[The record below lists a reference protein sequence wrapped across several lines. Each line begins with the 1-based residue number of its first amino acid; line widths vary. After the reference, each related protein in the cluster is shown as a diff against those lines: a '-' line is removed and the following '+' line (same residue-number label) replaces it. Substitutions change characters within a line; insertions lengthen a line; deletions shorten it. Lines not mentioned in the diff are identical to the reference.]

1 MTAGAGA
8 WHVWLLLA
16 GPLVAAAAALSATL
30 IVVLLSVLRRYAL
43 ARPNA
48 RSSHREPT
56 PQGGGLAVIGATI
69 VVAASGLLASAQFSR
84 EDFPQLAA
92 VLAATGLM
100 AAVGAVDDLRG
111 LGAGPKFL
119 LQAIAVTAVI
129 AALPEDM
136 RVLPFVPF
144 WWERVLLA
152 LGGIYFVNIVNFMD
166 GIDWITVAEV
176 VPITA
181 GLALIGAL
189 GELPAYAVPVAL
201 ALMGGVLGFAPFNRP
216 PAGLFLGDV
225 GSLPIGLLLGWLLL
239 LLAANGHFAAALLL
253 PLYYVADASVTLL
266 RRLRAGERIWT
277 AHRTHFY
284 QLATDRG
291 FSVIAIDA
299 RVFLVN
305 LALFALAVA
314 TVLAGSRIVDVA
326 ALVTGTGMVA
336 ALLHGFSRGKR
347 GAG

>member
-1 MTAGAGA
+1 M
-8 WHVWLLLA
+8 V
-16 GPLVAAAAALSATL
+16 
-30 IVVLLSVLRRYAL
+30 
-43 ARPNA
+43 
-48 RSSHREPT
+48 
-56 PQGGGLAVIGATI
+56 
-69 VVAASGLLASAQFSR
+69 
-84 EDFPQLAA
+84 
-92 VLAATGLM
+92 
-100 AAVGAVDDLRG
+100 
-111 LGAGPKFL
+111 L
-119 LQAIAVTAVI
+119 LQAFAVTAVI

-189 GELPAYAVPVAL
+189 GELPPYAVPVAL
-201 ALMGGVLGFAPFNRP
+201 GLMGGVLGFAPFNRP
-216 PAGLFLGDV
+216 PARLFLGDV

-239 LLAANGHFAAALLL
+239 LLAGNGHFAAALLL
-253 PLYYVADASVTLL
+253 PLYYLADASVTLL
-266 RRLRAGERIWT
+266 RRLCAGERIWT

-305 LALFALAVA
+305 LALLALAVV

-326 ALVTGTGMVA
+326 ALVTGGGVVG
-336 ALLHGFSRGKR
+336 ALLLGFARGK
-347 GAG
+347 